1 MDRNQEFSIWMSKV
15 EFYLESMIKKSS
27 PEFESYDYRGD
38 FNRGILP
45 ETTAILIIQ
54 RSRRCQEKTRG

>member
-27 PEFESYDYRGD
+27 PEFESYDYHGD
-38 FNRGILP
+38 FKRGVLP
-45 ETTAILIIQ
+45 EETATIIIQ
-54 RSRRCQEKTRG
+54 RSRKWQKKTRG